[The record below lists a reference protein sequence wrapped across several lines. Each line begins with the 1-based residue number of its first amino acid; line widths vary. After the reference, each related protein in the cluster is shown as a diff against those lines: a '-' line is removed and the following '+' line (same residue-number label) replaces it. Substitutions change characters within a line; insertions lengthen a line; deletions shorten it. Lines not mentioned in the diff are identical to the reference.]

1 MADNKT
7 QNKPVYPKKEPETR
21 KQYKIDEVYVKS
33 GRKRKVVGIIG
44 IADTTEIPV
53 LIIQDIT
60 GREYDVAPQLTMNV
74 IHNLERITDEAEQR
88 RESGVGNA
96 DNTWV
101 DVDQIL
107 NVVSEACISDAP
119 KFTPEFLKSN
129 FDVSVVIM
137 FSQEIIKAAMM
148 QAKALKG
155 TYDEDPAVKN
165 GKSATAK

>member
-1 MADNKT
+1 MAENKT

-21 KQYKIDEVYVKS
+21 KQYKLHEVYEKA
-33 GRKRKVVGIIG
+33 GRKRRVVGIIG
-44 IADTTEIPV
+44 TATTTEIPV
-53 LIIQDIT
+53 LIIQDVT

-74 IHNLERITDEAEQR
+74 VHNLERITDDANQR
-88 RESGVGNA
+88 RESGTG
-96 DNTWV
+96 DSSNTWV

-107 NVVSEACISDAP
+107 NVVSEACIADAP

-137 FSQEIIKAAMM
+137 FSQEIINAAMK
-148 QAKALKG
+148 QAQALKA

-165 GKSATAK
+165 GNGATAK